1 MDEGG
6 DVGGADGILGMDD
19 EVWDLEVIVDA
30 VVEEGVKEFDY
41 GCCFAVGVGTEVVVE
56 GDECW
61 VVVVS
66 DVNALLDGTSD
77 DGLSVFGDD
86 GLEDVLWDEG
96 GISLIV
102 DEEEH
107 GIVFLFVVLCV
118 SLRLPDPA
126 FGFGECSDEFIVAGP
141 FD

>member
-1 MDEGG
+1 M
-6 DVGGADGILGMDD
+6 
-19 EVWDLEVIVDA
+19 
-30 VVEEGVKEFDY
+30 
-41 GCCFAVGVGTEVVVE
+41 VE

-77 DGLSVFGDD
+77 DGLSVLRDD
-86 GLEDVLWDEG
+86 VLEDVLWDEG
-96 GISLIV
+96 GISFIV

-107 GIVFLFVVLCV
+107 GIVFFRVL
-118 SLRLPDPA
+118 LRLLDPS

>member
-6 DVGGADGILGMDD
+6 DVGGADGILGMDA
-19 EVWDLEVIVDA
+19 EVWDWEVIVDA

-41 GCCFAVGVGTEVVVE
+41 GCCFAVGIGSEVMVE

-61 VVVVS
+61 VSFVS

-77 DGLSVFGDD
+77 DGLSVLRDD
-86 GLEDVLWDEG
+86 VLEDVLWDEG
-96 GISLIV
+96 GISFVV

-107 GIVFLFVVLCV
+107 GIVLLCLSFCFSAAMFCDFTQV
-118 SLRLPDPA
+118 SRSSLW
-126 FGFGECSDEFIVAGP
+126 IW
-141 FD
+141 

>member
-6 DVGGADGILGMDD
+6 DVGGADGILGMDA
-19 EVWDLEVIVDA
+19 EVWDWEVIVDA

-41 GCCFAVGVGTEVVVE
+41 GCCLTIGVGTEVMVE

-77 DGLSVFGDD
+77 DGLSVLRDD
-86 GLEDVLWDEG
+86 VLEDVLWDEG
-96 GISLIV
+96 GIALVV

-107 GIVFLFVVLCV
+107 GIVFFRVL
-118 SLRLPDPA
+118 LRFPDPA